1 MSSFNKEE
9 GGLKCSFIICMNMK
23 FMLGKNNRMLEGSSI
38 NQRDVDVMMDD
49 KLFVNIK
56 VYGVFSI

>member
-1 MSSFNKEE
+1 
-9 GGLKCSFIICMNMK
+9 MNMK
-23 FMLGKNNRMLEGSSI
+23 FMLGKNNRMFEGSSI

-56 VYGVFSI
+56 VYGV